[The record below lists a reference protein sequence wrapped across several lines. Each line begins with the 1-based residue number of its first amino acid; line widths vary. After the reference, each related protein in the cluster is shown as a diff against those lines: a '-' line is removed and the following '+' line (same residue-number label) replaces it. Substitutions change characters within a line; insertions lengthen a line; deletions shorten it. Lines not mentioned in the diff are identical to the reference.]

1 MRAPVF
7 ELNTSISNLRDLRA
21 SDLGPYDAVYL
32 GNIYCRL
39 YEANLLERP
48 ADLQDAFRI
57 VRDQGKRAYLT
68 TYAAPRNDVLPR
80 IRQAL
85 EVAAAH
91 GADAVEVHNLG
102 VLKIVFG
109 WPLQLAALGSMV
121 WLLARNRTPV
131 TAAPATP

>member
-48 ADLQDAFRI
+48 GELQDAFEQTDSCSDI
-57 VRDQGKRAYLT
+57 A
-68 TYAAPRNDVLPR
+68 
-80 IRQAL
+80 
-85 EVAAAH
+85 
-91 GADAVEVHNLG
+91 
-102 VLKIVFG
+102 
-109 WPLQLAALGSMV
+109 GS
-121 WLLARNRTPV
+121 NG
-131 TAAPATP
+131 